1 MEAEQL
7 LKDIENTI
15 NSLNKEKNKCFKIDG
30 NQYIGLRENQ
40 EDTIAYYQQYDEIF
54 ASLSDGIGGLEDG
67 EVASALSCKV
77 MLENCINADFINQ
90 DSLVHY
96 FNQADQTVRK
106 YVDDNQLMGS
116 GCTLV
121 SVFIKNNEMFF
132 CSVGDS
138 FLYLYRDGELKQLN
152 RRHNYKLYLDELLS
166 SCQINND
173 DYQANLDKK
182 NVVISYIGK
191 GNLNLLDFNQKEISL
206 KKNDVII
213 LLSDGV
219 FNAINEDELIM
230 IIKKNN
236 NPATINTSIMN
247 LIKMRKIQK
256 QDNVSIISILNEKGE

>member
-1 MEAEQL
+1 MS
-7 LKDIENTI
+7 N
-15 NSLNKEKNKCFKIDG
+15 
-30 NQYIGLRENQ
+30 
-40 EDTIAYYQQYDEIF
+40 
-54 ASLSDGIGGLEDG
+54 
-67 EVASALSCKV
+67 
-77 MLENCINADFINQ
+77 
-90 DSLVHY
+90 
-96 FNQADQTVRK
+96 
-106 YVDDNQLMGS
+106 
-116 GCTLV
+116 
-121 SVFIKNNEMFF
+121 
-132 CSVGDS
+132 
-138 FLYLYRDGELKQLN
+138 
-152 RRHNYKLYLDELLS
+152 
-166 SCQINND
+166 NND

-206 KKNDVII
+206 KRNDVII